1 MTTTEN
7 TTGTRFVTSADGTPI
22 AYSVTGTGPALVLVD
37 GALCSRA
44 WGPLTPLAAQLADH
58 FTVHTYDRR
67 GRNESGDAGDYH
79 RDKETQDLAAVIDAA
94 AGSAYVYGVSSGA
107 VLVLRS
113 VPAIPGIRAVAVY
126 EAPVVIEGDGIPATY
141 VPRLEALAAEGR
153 NADILEL
160 FNTEIIGMP
169 AEFVEPMKAMPMWS
183 LMEAGAATLVH
194 DARVMG
200 GCQDGTGLDAELVA
214 ALSATTVPVLVMDGA
229 ASPSSMRTGADAIA
243 AHLPHG
249 SRRTLDGQ
257 THEAEPV
264 VVSAALVA
272 HFAH

>member
-1 MTTTEN
+1 VTTTEN
-7 TTGTRFVTSADGTPI
+7 TTDTRFVTSADGTPI
-22 AYSVTGTGPALVLVD
+22 AYSVVGTGPALVLVD

-44 WGPLTPLAAQLADH
+44 FGPLTPLAAHLAEH

-67 GRNESGDAGDYH
+67 GRNESGDAGDYD
-79 RDKETQDLAAVIDAA
+79 RTKETHDLAAVIEAA
-94 AGSAYVYGVSSGA
+94 GGSAYVYGVSSGA

-126 EAPVVIEGDGIPATY
+126 EAPVMVEGDGIPATY

-153 NADILEL
+153 NAEILEL

-169 AEFVEPMKAMPMWS
+169 AEFVEQMKAMPMWS
-183 LMEAGAATLVH
+183 LMEAGASTLVH

-200 GCQDGTGLDAELVA
+200 GCQQGAGLDPELIA
-214 ALSATTVPVLVMDGA
+214 ALSETTVPVLVMDGG

-243 AHLPHG
+243 ARLPHG
-249 SRRTLDGQ
+249 FRRTLDGQ
-257 THEAEPV
+257 THEADPAA
-264 VVSAALVA
+264 VSAALIA
-272 HFAH
+272 SFTR